1 MAQTY
6 YRALG
11 AVEQAG
17 LRADDVFVG
26 KMMLDRKPYKAL
38 VRNKA
43 RRRELAGRRFFAM
56 GWADFFEDDELY
68 IMPLLAKYG
77 FTSDF
82 YVQMIPLTD
91 EPLASHYDIEKFK
104 RIFASGNYLGD
115 HGIHHNVWIALF
127 PRFDGFNTP
136 SNEDFRT
143 ARADGTNAFGHPLS
157 RTLNDAMREVFVAYY
172 LKDAALGHKTFA
184 DLTDSDCDYLRR
196 KLSFFRSDADY
207 RTGQDQL
214 KCLDQLSSRY
224 CGTTGTSVFD
234 DDYGGRIPNTQDLRY
249 PCESNRILGG
259 IYQGAA
265 TLQNHEV
272 WERLETIYA
281 GYMADV
287 MGLDHPLRFWAIP
300 GGVTYSLFYRNVD
313 AVEGDPGYADRD
325 GTIIGS
331 GFGRH
336 HSSITGQSRG
346 FMDVLRAFGYRSTM
360 AGCLLGFGDKRVDAK
375 GRREGQYQYKL
386 NSSASKHDYVGDGYW
401 DSLRHFD
408 PGSGDLKEVETL
420 LDSSAAMVRKYEQTK
435 AGNSAHQTCN
445 NYAQVV
451 EQICRRIAQGL
462 IPQAVEDSG
471 INPGPEQLTRRAH
484 SALTIELIYQFCRQA
499 GIEVI
504 SHTEATEIA
513 FREIPKGINI
523 FPNAGLATTVRDI
536 IKSDLTP
543 RCPDGWDKGEV
554 ETVTGERVA
563 RFTECSQVRSY
574 LIQHGVARLEADVRG
589 HGVLNVYFIRND
601 HLVDGSEYLS
611 EPAGTL
617 AISALEFEERS
628 LSFIIADAP
637 LKAYTTEPQD
647 QRDYFRGLDDK
658 VCGLH
663 IEVVPAPG
671 DAVTIRYPS
680 LIVR

>member
-1 MAQTY
+1 MAQAY

-11 AVEQAG
+11 ALAQNG
-17 LRADDVFVG
+17 QRADDVFVG

-43 RRRELAGRRFFAM
+43 RQRELPGRKFFAM
-56 GWADFFEDDELY
+56 GWADFFDDDELY

-82 YVQMIPLTD
+82 YAQMIPLTD
-91 EPLASHYDIEKFK
+91 EPLGSHYDIERFK
-104 RIFASGNYLGD
+104 RIFASGNHLGD

-127 PRFDGFNTP
+127 PTFDGFNTP
-136 SNEDFRT
+136 SNDDFRR
-143 ARADGTNAFGHPLS
+143 ARDDGTNAFGHAVS
-157 RTLNDAMREVFVAYY
+157 KTLNDAMREVFVAYY
-172 LKDAALGHKTFA
+172 LKDASLGDKAFA
-184 DLTDSDCDYLRR
+184 ELTDDDCDYLRR

-214 KCLDQLSSRY
+214 KCLDQLSNRY
-224 CGTTGTSVFD
+224 CGTTGTSVFE
-234 DDYGGRIPNTQDLRY
+234 DDYGTRIPNTQDLHY
-249 PCESNRILGG
+249 PSEANRVLGG

-281 GYMADV
+281 GYMSEV

-300 GGVTYSLFYRNVD
+300 GGVTYSLFYRKVGAAD
-313 AVEGDPGYADRD
+313 GDPGYADREC
-325 GTIIGS
+325 TVIGS

-336 HSSITGQSRG
+336 HSSITGQTRG
-346 FMDVLRAFGYRSTM
+346 FMDVLRAFGYRTTM
-360 AGCLLGFGDKRVDAK
+360 AGCLLGFGDRRVDAR

-386 NSSASKHDYVGDGYW
+386 NSRASRRDYVGDGFW

-408 PGSGDLKEVETL
+408 PGSGDRKEVVALLESDDAMLRRYEET
-420 LDSSAAMVRKYEQTK
+420 KGK
-435 AGNSAHQTCN
+435 NSAHTTRD

-451 EQICRRIAQGL
+451 EEICRKIAQGL

-471 INPGPEQLTRRAH
+471 INPGPEQRTRRAH
-484 SALTIELIYQFCRQA
+484 SALTIELIYQFCLKA
-499 GIEVI
+499 GIEII
-504 SHTEATEIA
+504 SHTEASDVA
-513 FREIPKGINI
+513 FRELPKGVNI
-523 FPNAGLATTVRDI
+523 FPNADLATTVRDVI
-536 IKSDLTP
+536 ASDLAP
-543 RCPDGWDKGEV
+543 VCPDGWDRGEV
-554 ETVTGERVA
+554 ETGSGERVA
-563 RFTECSQVRSY
+563 TFTERSHVRSY
-574 LIQHGVARLEADVRG
+574 LIQNGVARLAADVRG

-611 EPAGTL
+611 ERAGTL
-617 AISALEFEERS
+617 TISGAELGEYS
-628 LSFIIADAP
+628 LNFTIPDVP
-637 LKAYTTEPQD
+637 LRTYTDEPQD

-658 VCGLH
+658 ICGLH

-671 DAVTIRYPS
+671 ETITIRYPN